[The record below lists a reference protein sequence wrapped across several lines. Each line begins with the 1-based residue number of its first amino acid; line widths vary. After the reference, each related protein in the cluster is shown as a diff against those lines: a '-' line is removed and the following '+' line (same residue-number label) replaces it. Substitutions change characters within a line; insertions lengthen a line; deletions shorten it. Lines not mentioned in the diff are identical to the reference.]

1 MTSIVNPNPIAVD
14 ANGIVYISNYFFSR
28 QAENPTNTI
37 LKFDSVPKEFVGLG
51 TFNAPTG
58 IVYYNNA
65 LFVIDRSNFMIRK
78 IALDGTVTT
87 FAGNNNGALES
98 TDGTGTEAKFKVMTC
113 ITVDPTG
120 NLYVAD
126 DSGRL
131 IRKITPA
138 GVVTKIQKEGVIQ
151 IKDEEGVVI
160 DTVDAKKLEFAHLAV
175 GSSETLYATATGFQ
189 CIFKLT
195 LTGGKYSVTVFAGDI
210 TESDLDGDFEDPEG
224 IVVGKDGNLYLADSG
239 KNRICKITPEG
250 VVSTLIETGIY
261 PKQLAIHPT
270 NGTLYLVEGSRDK
283 LKIKTVTSS
292 GATVLYGDRDT
303 FGDGETLA
311 DTRRGVALGEDPE
324 PPTGSRS
331 RTQSVSEDS
340 EDPRGGRKTR
350 KVKKVKKVKRSTF
363 RVNRKKRKTRR
374 QK

>member
-14 ANGIVYISNYFFSR
+14 ANGIVYISNYTFSR

-87 FAGNNNGALES
+87 FAGNSGALKI
-98 TDGTGTEAKFKVMTC
+98 TDGTGTAANFKLMTC

-126 DSGRL
+126 DSGRV

-138 GVVTKIQKEGVIQ
+138 GVVTTIQKEGVIE
-151 IKDEEGVVI
+151 D
-160 DTVDAKKLEFAHLAV
+160 VDVKKLEFAHLAV

-210 TESDLDGDFEDPEG
+210 SESDLEGDFEDPEG
-224 IVVGKDGNLYLADSG
+224 IVVGKDGNLYLADAG

-270 NGTLYLVEGSRDK
+270 DGTLYLVEGSRDK
-283 LKIKTVTSS
+283 LKIRTVTSS
-292 GATVLYGDRDT
+292 GVTVLYGDRDA

-324 PPTGSRS
+324 PPESRS
-331 RTQSVSEDS
+331 RRESVS
-340 EDPRGGRKTR
+340 EDPRGGRRTR
-350 KVKKVKKVKRSTF
+350 KVKKVKKSRKTKRSTY
-363 RVNRKKRKTRR
+363 RKKRRTTHKR
-374 QK
+374 

>member
-1 MTSIVNPNPIAVD
+1 
-14 ANGIVYISNYFFSR
+14 
-28 QAENPTNTI
+28 

-87 FAGNNNGALES
+87 FAGNSGPLKI
-98 TDGTGTEAKFKVMTC
+98 TDGTGTAANFKLMTC
-113 ITVDPTG
+113 ITVDPSG
-120 NLYVAD
+120 NMYVAD
-126 DSGRL
+126 DSGRV
-131 IRKITPA
+131 IRKITSS
-138 GVVTKIQKEGVIQ
+138 GVVTTIQKEGEIE
-151 IKDEEGVVI
+151 D
-160 DTVDAKKLEFAHLAV
+160 VDVKKLEFAHLAV
-175 GSSETLYATATGFQ
+175 GSSETLYSTATGFQ

-210 TESDLDGDFEDPEG
+210 SESDLEGDFEDPEG
-224 IVVGKDGNLYLADSG
+224 IVVGKDGNLYLADAG

-270 NGTLYLVEGSRDK
+270 DGTLYLVEGSRDK
-283 LKIKTVTSS
+283 LKFSTVTSS
-292 GATVLYGDRDT
+292 GVTVLYGDSDT

-324 PPTGSRS
+324 PPESRS
-331 RTQSVSEDS
+331 RRDSVS

-350 KVKKVKKVKRSTF
+350 KVKKVKKSRKTKKRTTY
-363 RVNRKKRKTRR
+363 RKKNRTTRKR
-374 QK
+374 